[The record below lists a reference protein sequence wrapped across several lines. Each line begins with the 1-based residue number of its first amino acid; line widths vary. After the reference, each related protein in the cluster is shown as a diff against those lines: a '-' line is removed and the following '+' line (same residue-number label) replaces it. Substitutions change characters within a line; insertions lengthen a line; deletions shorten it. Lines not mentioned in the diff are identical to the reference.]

1 MTAERPN
8 QCKGKVL
15 VVDDDLQVATFLQA
29 MLKREGYYVQQA
41 TRFSKARTLMDQ
53 ELFDLVTLDLIMPEV
68 DGFDA
73 LKWTR
78 EHHPDVGVVMATGV
92 EDMDTVIEAMRLG
105 AYDYL
110 LKPFKRTLVT
120 AQIDR
125 AMERQRL
132 LAENRAYQADLEKKV
147 AEQTHE
153 LRVAYA
159 NLERKVRELEGRDRL
174 LHVEMSAP
182 TLKEACREILQVFV
196 QVLGI
201 QSAVIYRPNAAGNRL
216 EPVSALGLSHPGR
229 LENEEKMA
237 ELAAVAVDAQNE
249 LVAQVFRQA
258 QLCYGSE
265 AQAAI
270 PLVYQKVVIGALWID
285 GLEEEEKG
293 ERGNALW
300 SLGREAALALWAAQ
314 ITEDLKSGKVQVED
328 LLEME

>member
-1 MTAERPN
+1 MTAEQSN
-8 QCKGKVL
+8 QCRGKIL
-15 VVDDDLQVATFLQA
+15 VVDDDPQVATFLQEI
-29 MLKREGYYVQQA
+29 LKREGYYALQA
-41 TRFSKARTLMDQ
+41 TSFVKARTFMDQ
-53 ELFDLVTLDLIMPEV
+53 EPFDLVTLDLIMPEV

-110 LKPFKRTLVT
+110 LKPFKRSLVT

-132 LAENRAYQADLEKKV
+132 LAENRAYQVDLEKKV

-153 LRVAYA
+153 LREAYA
-159 NLERKVRELEGRDRL
+159 NLECKVRELEGRDRL
-174 LHVEMSAP
+174 LHVEMSGATP
-182 TLKEACREILQVFV
+182 EEACREILQVFV

-201 QSAVIYRPNAAGNRL
+201 QSAVIYRPNEIGDRL

-229 LENEEKMA
+229 LENEEKLT
-237 ELAAVAVDAQNE
+237 ELATVSVDAQDE

-258 QLCYGSE
+258 QLRYGSE
-265 AQAAI
+265 AQAAV

-285 GLEEEEKG
+285 GLEEGEKE
-293 ERGNALW
+293 ERGNVLW
-300 SLGREAALALWAAQ
+300 SLGREAALVLWAAQ
-314 ITEDLKSGKVQVED
+314 VTEDLKSGKVQVND